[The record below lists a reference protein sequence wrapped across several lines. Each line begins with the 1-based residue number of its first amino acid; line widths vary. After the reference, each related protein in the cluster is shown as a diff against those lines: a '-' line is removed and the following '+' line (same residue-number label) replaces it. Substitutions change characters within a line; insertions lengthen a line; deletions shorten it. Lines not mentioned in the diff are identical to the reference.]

1 MEKKTY
7 PYRVSAK
14 ERTGNAVDVV
24 TLVPTVGTVFEFKPG
39 QFVMLKLY
47 RDGKPWRQK
56 AYSIASTPLERDHLQ
71 FGIKVQGEFTKAID
85 GLAVGDAVDV
95 LGPYGVFTPTD
106 AMTDIVFLAGGIG
119 ITPFLS
125 ILRYETER
133 KSGRK
138 LTLFYAN
145 RTKDDI
151 AFYGDLVAL
160 AEQNPNLRILFAVD
174 QGPKPEFPHS
184 AEGRITVE
192 VMKEY
197 CPTFDGRHFFLCG
210 PPPFMDAMLACLT
223 EQGVPRERIKME
235 KFGEGREKPAG

>member
-1 MEKKTY
+1 MENKTF

-24 TLVPTVGTVFEFKPG
+24 TLVPFSGTVFDFKPG

-56 AYSIASTPLERDHLQ
+56 AYSIASSPHERDHLQ

-85 GLAVGDAVDV
+85 GLSVGNTVDV
-95 LGPYGVFTPTD
+95 LGPYGVFTLAPE
-106 AMTDIVFLAGGIG
+106 MTDVIFLAGGIG
-119 ITPFLS
+119 ITPLLS
-125 ILRYETER
+125 ILRFETET
-133 KSGRK
+133 KSQRN

-151 AFYGDLVAL
+151 AFFHELIAL
-160 AEQNPNLRILFAVD
+160 TEQNQNLNIIFAVD
-174 QGPKPEFPHS
+174 SGTKPEFPHS
-184 AEGRITVE
+184 CEGRITVA

-210 PPPFMDAMLACLT
+210 PPPFMNAMLVCLT

-235 KFGEGREKPAG
+235 RFGAGREKPAA